1 MYMENVETKGPAVL
15 DRANRQWEAW
25 TYVDGEK
32 ILLGTSSRFERLERV
47 LKQKGFQIILG
58 S

>member
-1 MYMENVETKGPAVL
+1 MGFKETKTPAIIE
-15 DRANRQWEAW
+15 RANRQWEAW
-25 TYVDGEK
+25 TYVNGEK